1 MTAPHM
7 GTSPPTTR
15 TPPAPHPAP
24 ATPPCAPRRRHP
36 ARGVLLLP
44 PPGFKG
50 AACPPK
56 PRWPCP
62 QERAGAALSHSFHTA
77 GFSRSRPRSPVP
89 LPRWLLPI
97 STGRRGGGRHAA
109 DKDGVCVPPPARGA
123 WPCPASTN
131 TATGGTG
138 PRSPSPHPV
147 PGAAA
152 GLEELRPRCPP
163 GLRLLGHGSA
173 PVRCQAG
180 HGALP
185 AAAGSGLG
193 AARLRLLPN
202 PGAGAR
208 TSTFQPSERRLATCR
223 GARQTAAA
231 TPPPPA
237 GARDGEPRCVPR
249 SPGEGHGPQPPRPPH
264 PAGHGDGRE
273 APVPIISAGTAR
285 LWSHQC
291 AQRGWNWGGD
301 TSWCLLRQ
309 SWDPQNAPCGPPAP
323 RAAMGGGEGGGGCSA
338 VPGSTRA
345 RGWGG

>member
-1 MTAPHM
+1 MCHPRPGVPGRALPAQ
-7 GTSPPTTR
+7 
-15 TPPAPHPAP
+15 TPPRA
-24 ATPPCAPRRRHP
+24 
-36 ARGVLLLP
+36 ARGHAPPLP
-44 PPGFKG
+44 I
-50 AACPPK
+50 
-56 PRWPCP
+56 PCP
-62 QERAGAALSHSFHTA
+62 EPRPA
-77 GFSRSRPRSPVP
+77 SRSCG
-89 LPRWLLPI
+89 L
-97 STGRRGGGRHAA
+97 GARRDCG
-109 DKDGVCVPPPARGA
+109 
-123 WPCPASTN
+123 SS
-131 TATGGTG
+131 GT
-138 PRSPSPHPV
+138 
-147 PGAAA
+147 
-152 GLEELRPRCPP
+152 
-163 GLRLLGHGSA
+163 A